1 MKKRLLRTLF
11 LLWIPYILSA
21 QTGTLV
27 HVPAREYIPGETL
40 VLHCLFSGNISLV
53 ERMVLY
59 IRPAGNRAYRQ
70 YPMKYNGSEWTG
82 IVPGTDLS
90 GGDMEYFIM
99 AELSHGGVI
108 STPDDSPFDYPL
120 TIRDTK
126 SDEASIRKSTTR
138 PEGEGVPAEYIIL
151 APEPGGTIQCNDFV
165 VAVSLFNLPDI
176 DLSSIRLEL
185 NGTDFSSYLEKS
197 QDIITLTLPPETLKP
212 GMYTATLHARNHYGT
227 LFRPE
232 TWTFT
237 LISTEESIQR
247 IDRSLSGQAGT
258 EFRWEDVDGEPNN
271 LFRITGRINGTV
283 QGITLGISGLWVSN
297 DSRRYQA
304 RNSFNAYAR
313 TSYTD
318 LELGTFYPELSRL
331 TLYGNRVNGAM
342 IRLKLNFLNLT
353 YLRGELL
360 REVLNRAELDSS
372 SRTWTISSF
381 TYSRNIQVIQ
391 PEIRIGSFLNWK
403 MTLMHARDDT
413 ASLDPALNIKDYNA
427 DTDSYVFQGNS
438 PVDNLVFDNS
448 ITLKLDNQRLVWSH
462 NLALSMTNRNIR
474 GGVHDSI
481 TIGDKII
488 SLSDKLPDFISPEKM
503 SRFFIIN
510 ENTTLPIPAEV
521 SEDLADFRLQPYK
534 IMDYPSLAYWTTL
547 RLNYYNNLITWTLKH
562 IAPEFS
568 SLAYPGLQ
576 TDIHLSE
583 IGDRIRLFRNRL
595 IVTLRYSSQYDNLL
609 GQQKEYVTNTNSVS
623 SAMSVMPGQELPTV
637 SMSFRYYLRENDLN
651 TAVDTLSEFFAS
663 AATDQRI
670 RNENLYQMVTLTQ
683 PLKTGGIH
691 SDLTINYIR
700 ALRKD
705 KIPNRPPD
713 YISPDYSL
721 NLWSV
726 SALTQWSSTLT
737 QTLSWSLMDNNISRT
752 SDFTYQTFAGK
763 MEKSLWKNKLYG
775 TFEIKWTH
783 ASGDVAFDQYQLS
796 PELRIKIFGNDLFLN
811 LHVNKLNQSG
821 TTGMTTRFYTKYT
834 YQF

>member
-1 MKKRLLRTLF
+1 MKNRLFRTLF
-11 LLWIPYILSA
+11 LLWIPCILSA

-27 HVPAREYIPGETL
+27 HIPVREYTAGETL
-40 VLHCLFSGNISLV
+40 TFQCLFSGNISHV
-53 ERMVLY
+53 DGVVVF
-59 IRPAGNRAYRQ
+59 IRPAGNRAYHQ
-70 YPMKYNGSEWTG
+70 YPMKYNGIEWTVT
-82 IVPGTDLS
+82 IPGTALS
-90 GGDMEYFIM
+90 GGDMEYFIL

-108 STPDDSPFDYPL
+108 STPDDNPFDYPL
-120 TIRDTK
+120 TIRDMETGK
-126 SDEASIRKSTTR
+126 ASVPEHTTS
-138 PEGEGVPAEYIIL
+138 PEEGGIPAEYIIL
-151 APEPGGTIQCNDFV
+151 APEPGGTIESGDFV
-165 VAVSLFNLPDI
+165 VAVSLFNMPDI

-185 NGTDFSSYLEKS
+185 NDTDYSSYLEKS
-197 QDIITLTLPPETLKP
+197 PDIITLTLPPGTLEP
-212 GMYTATLHARNHYGT
+212 GMYTATLYAQNHYGT
-227 LFRPE
+227 RFSPE

-237 LISTEESIQR
+237 LISAQESMQR
-247 IDRSLSGQAGT
+247 IDRSLSGQVGT

-271 LFRITGRINGTV
+271 LLRFTGRITGSI
-283 QGITLGISGLWVSN
+283 QGITLGLSGLWVSN
-297 DSRRYQA
+297 ESRRYQP

-372 SRTWTISSF
+372 SHTWTISSF
-381 TYSRNIQVIQ
+381 TYARDIQVIQ
-391 PEIRIGSFLNWK
+391 PEIRFGSFLNWK

-413 ASLDPALNIKDYNA
+413 ASLDPALNIEDYNPE
-427 DTDSYVFQGNS
+427 TDSYIFQGNS

-448 ITLKLDNQRLVWSH
+448 ITLSLDNQRLVWSH
-462 NLALSMTNRNIR
+462 NVALSMTNRNIR

-481 TIGDKII
+481 TIGDEII
-488 SLSDKLPDFISPEKM
+488 SISDKLPDFMSPDRL

-510 ENTTLPIPAEV
+510 ENTNLPIPAEV
-521 SEDLADFRLQPYK
+521 SEDLTEFRLQPNK

-547 RLNYYNNLITWTLKH
+547 RLNYYNNLVTWTFKH

-609 GQQKEYVTNTNSVS
+609 GQQKEYVTNTNSIS
-623 SAMSVMPGQELPTV
+623 AAMSVMPGQELPTV

-651 TAVDTLSEFFAS
+651 TAADTLSELLTS

-670 RNENLYQMVTLTQ
+670 RNENLYQMFTLTQ
-683 PLKTGGIH
+683 PLKTGGIPT
-691 SDLTINYIR
+691 DLTINYIR
-700 ALRKD
+700 TLRKD
-705 KIPNRPPD
+705 KIPNRPPG

-721 NLWSV
+721 NLWSA
-726 SALTQWSSTLT
+726 SALTRWSSTLI
-737 QTLSWSLMDNNISRT
+737 QTLSWSLMDNKISRT
-752 SDFTYQTFAGK
+752 SDFTYQTFVGK
-763 MEKSLWKNKLYG
+763 IEKSLWENKLFG
-775 TFEIKWTH
+775 AFEIKWTH
-783 ASGDVAFDQYQLS
+783 ASGDVAFDQYQVS
-796 PELRIKIFGNDLFLN
+796 PELRIKIFENDLFLN
-811 LHVNKLNQSG
+811 LHINKLNQSG
-821 TTGMTTRFYTKYT
+821 TTGTSTRFYTKYT